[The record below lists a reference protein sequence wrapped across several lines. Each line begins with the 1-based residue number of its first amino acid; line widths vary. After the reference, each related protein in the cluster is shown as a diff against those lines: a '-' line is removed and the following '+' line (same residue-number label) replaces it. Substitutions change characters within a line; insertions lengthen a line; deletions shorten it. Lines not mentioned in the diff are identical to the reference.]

1 MDGELRESDSG
12 KEEPANGGSLARN
25 FAPNRWVKLNVG
37 GQIYTTTLDTLVGR
51 EPDSMLAR
59 MFLQDGSM
67 KPSERDEQ
75 GAYLIDRSPRYF
87 EPIINYLRHGQFVCD
102 SNISVLGVLEEARFF
117 GIYSLVTHLEERLG
131 QQDDPQSD
139 DRPLTRMDVIKAI
152 IQTSVITELR
162 FQGVNLSGADLRKL
176 DFRNI
181 NFKYAN
187 MSHCNLSHTN
197 LNYCCLE
204 RADLQY
210 ANLECA
216 QLVSVRGLCANME
229 GANLRGCNFEDPT
242 GVRTNLEG
250 VNLKGACLE
259 SSNMAGVNLRV
270 ANLKNANMK
279 NCNLRAAVL
288 AGADLERC
296 NLSGSD
302 LQEAN
307 LRGANLKDAELTLM
321 VTPLHMS
328 QAIR

>member
-181 NFKYAN
+181 NFKVRNATQLRLSLNIYPISQYAN

-216 QLVSVRGLCANME
+216 QLVSVRGLCANMV
-229 GANLRGCNFEDPT
+229 GLSSIHY
-242 GVRTNLEG
+242 
-250 VNLKGACLE
+250 LKYTHFSLHHRKELICA
-259 SSNMAGVNLRV
+259 A
-270 ANLKNANMK
+270 ATLKIPP
-279 NCNLRAAVL
+279 
-288 AGADLERC
+288 E
-296 NLSGSD
+296 
-302 LQEAN
+302 
-307 LRGANLKDAELTLM
+307 
-321 VTPLHMS
+321 
-328 QAIR
+328 

>member
-1 MDGELRESDSG
+1 MDSEPKESVSDCGRNELPPE
-12 KEEPANGGSLARN
+12 ANSLAAASV

-37 GQIYTTTLDTLVGR
+37 GQIYATTIDTLVGR

-67 KPSERDEQ
+67 MPSERDEK
-75 GAYLIDRSPRYF
+75 GAFLIDRSPRYF

-131 QQDDPQSD
+131 QQEAPMG
-139 DRPLTRMDVIKAI
+139 DRPLTRNDVIKAI

-197 LNYCCLE
+197 LSHTCLE

-216 QLVSVRGLCANME
+216 QLVSVRGLCANMILLFDYTVQQNE
-229 GANLRGCNFEDPT
+229 CFLNLPRWILCF
-242 GVRTNLEG
+242 
-250 VNLKGACLE
+250 
-259 SSNMAGVNLRV
+259 
-270 ANLKNANMK
+270 
-279 NCNLRAAVL
+279 
-288 AGADLERC
+288 
-296 NLSGSD
+296 
-302 LQEAN
+302 
-307 LRGANLKDAELTLM
+307 
-321 VTPLHMS
+321 
-328 QAIR
+328 